1 MGSAVAEAI
10 VKGFVGGAVG
20 KGVEKLIEH
29 APRFRIR
36 IRVRKRPIIL
46 IFALIADFY
55 EILDYDVV
63 HEHISSLLRRFRK
76 TGDTL
81 ILDDVEFR
89 YIVDMDYAE
98 GYDPIGI
105 WLDDIVSWIDL
116 PEIEDIP
123 TPVKGFH
130 LYLEPT
136 VGNVRPRYIVYAAY
150 SLLQRLSSM
159 LLDILDLR
167 VHRISRFACIITG
180 DRMTAQKI
188 YEKISSKLR
197 KSAVNAYCDFY
208 QRPDRRFGVVL
219 SLAETLTRNVLAD
232 VLS

>member
-1 MGSAVAEAI
+1 MAEAI

-20 KGVEKLIEH
+20 KGIEKFIEH

-36 IRVRKRPIIL
+36 IGLHKRPIIL
-46 IFALIADFY
+46 IFTLIADFY

-63 HEHISSLLRRFRK
+63 HEHISALLRRFRK

-81 ILDDVEFR
+81 IFDDVEFR

-105 WLDDIVSWIDL
+105 WLDDIVSWINP
-116 PEIEDIP
+116 PEVEDIP
-123 TPVKGFH
+123 TPVRGFR
-130 LYLEPT
+130 LYLKPT
-136 VGNVRPRYIVYAAY
+136 VGNVRPRYIVYVTY
-150 SLLQRLSSM
+150 GLLQRLSDM
-159 LLDILDLR
+159 LLDTLDLR
-167 VHRISRFACIITG
+167 VHRISRFAYIITG

-197 KSAVNAYCDFY
+197 KLTVNAYCDFY
-208 QRPDRRFGVVL
+208 QRSDRRFGVIL
-219 SLAETLTRNVLAD
+219 SLAETLTRNILAD
-232 VLS
+232 ILS